1 MVERWWKGKEGTIR
15 EMGEIVEPLQVVKM
29 VGIRGD
35 RVGLAKIL
43 LMVLDLQQPITMVD
57 IDERMWRRWR
67 K

>member
-1 MVERWWKGKEGTIR
+1 MVERWWKGKEGR
-15 EMGEIVEPLQVVKM
+15 GMVEIVEPLQVVKM
-29 VGIRGD
+29 VGLRGD